1 MTDQTQFIKVPHVVI
16 VGGGFGGL
24 SAARALRHA
33 PVSATLVD
41 RRNHH
46 LFQPLL
52 YQVATAALS
61 PADITAPIRGI
72 LRKQR
77 ATEVRMAEVEGFDLA
92 ARRVRLTSG
101 EALAYDYLIVATG
114 ATHAY
119 FGHPEWEPVAP
130 GLKTVEDA
138 TEIRRR
144 FLLAFEA
151 AEGERDPEKRAALL
165 TFVVVGAGPTGVELA
180 GSMAEI
186 ARHSMIRD
194 FRSIDPGSARVVL
207 VEGGPR
213 VLSAYDER
221 LSAYA
226 ERALGRIGVEVRTGA
241 IVTGIDAEGVS
252 IGEERI
258 PARNVVWAAGVT
270 ASPLGKAL
278 GVPTD
283 RVGRVMIRPD
293 LSIPGHPEVFVIGDL
308 ANLEGPGGRQLPG
321 VAQVANQQGVH
332 AANNIRRL
340 IRGEPQTSFRYV
352 DKGSMATIG
361 RRAAVMEAGRIRM
374 KGWFAWVAWLVIHVF
389 FLVGFRNRVLVMTQ
403 WAWNYLTWQRGARL
417 ITGETGA
424 DLAPRG
430 KPIGTPEGHSEPM
443 SEGRPA
449 SRDAAL
455 AAAQGQTA
463 PSDEEDAGWMGGG
476 AGQAGNREQG
486 TGL

>member
-1 MTDQTQFIKVPHVVI
+1 MTEQTQFIRVPHVVI

-24 SAARALRHA
+24 SAARGLRRA

-77 ATEVRMAEVEGFDLA
+77 TTEVKMAEVAGFDLA
-92 ARRVRLTSG
+92 ARRVMLASG

-151 AEGERDPEKRAALL
+151 AENESDLERRRALL
-165 TFVVVGAGPTGVELA
+165 TFVVVGAGPTGVEMA

-186 ARHSMIRD
+186 ARHSMVRD
-194 FRSIDPGSARVVL
+194 FRNIDPSSARVIL

-213 VLSAYDER
+213 VLAAYDEK

-226 ERALGRIGVEVRTGA
+226 ARALSRIGVEVRTGA

-252 IGEERI
+252 IVEERI

-283 RVGRVMIRPD
+283 RVGRVLIRPD
-293 LSIPGHPEVFVIGDL
+293 LSIPNHPEVFVIGDL
-308 ANLEGPGGRQLPG
+308 ANLEDAGGRPLPG
-321 VAQVANQQGVH
+321 VAQVAMQQGAH
-332 AANNIRRL
+332 AAQNIARDIRR
-340 IRGEPQTSFRYV
+340 EPPLSFRYK
-352 DKGSMATIG
+352 DRGNMATIG
-361 RRAAVMEAGRIRM
+361 RRAAVMESGRIRM
-374 KGWFAWVAWLVIHVF
+374 KGWFAWVAWLIIHVYA
-389 FLVGFRNRVLVMTQ
+389 LIGFRNRIVVMMQ

-424 DLAPRG
+424 VLAPAG
-430 KPIGTPEGHSEPM
+430 KPIGTPEGHSQPL

-455 AAAQGQTA
+455 AAAQGQQA
-463 PSDEEDAGWMGGG
+463 PGDGEDPGWMGGDVRQ
-476 AGQAGNREQG
+476 AGTAGNRE
-486 TGL
+486 